1 MNYKTQIRFGTCT
14 LDGDFL
20 TFQTDLSP
28 KDLIN
33 VGSVVYKFVS
43 TDGKTV
49 YKVGKAEGAS
59 GMSSR
64 INTYVQRANT
74 KSDYYGQHESAT
86 SRFIVNA
93 MQDKGIDQ
101 FEIWMI
107 PCPEVSFTRFCLDRQ
122 EEITMQVSTA
132 RDYESNLSQY
142 FTSIGHELIFSKQ
155 KK

>member
-1 MNYKTQIRFGTCT
+1 MNYKNQIRFGTCT

-20 TFQTDLSP
+20 SFQTELSS
-28 KDLIN
+28 KDLIAI
-33 VGSVVYKFVS
+33 GSVVYKFVS

-64 INTYVQRANT
+64 INTYVQKANV

-93 MQDKGIDQ
+93 MQDNGIEQ
-101 FEIWMI
+101 FEIWMV
-107 PCPEVSFTRFCLDRQ
+107 PCKDVTTEIFCIDRK
-122 EEITMQVSTA
+122 ETITMTVSTA
-132 RDYESNLSQY
+132 RAYEANLSEY
-142 FTSIGHELIFSKQ
+142 LTSIGEPLIFSKQ